1 MRRRLNTFAIGIGV
15 GYVLGTRAGRE
26 QYDLM
31 VSWWNRAT
39 GHPVVERAGKQ
50 GRQLIGQGIHWAED
64 QAQKVPGGR
73 SLLGVVHPEAVPEE
87 SSPQSGGS
95 SLSA

>member
-1 MRRRLNTFAIGIGV
+1 MRRTLNTFAIGIGV

-39 GHPVVERAGKQ
+39 GHPMVERAGRQ
-50 GRQLIGQGIHWAED
+50 GRELIGQGVQWVED
-64 QAQKVPGGR
+64 RAQKVPVGR
-73 SLLGVVHPEAVPEE
+73 SLLGVVHPESVPEG
-87 SSPQSGGS
+87 SSPRSGR